1 MNKIN
6 MKFSAADIKEIKRQ
20 DKLIHTAKISTREH
34 GLKGYYT
41 RNPYQ
46 RDYARILYSAAF
58 RRLQGKMQILGI
70 ENSAFF
76 RNRLTH
82 SLEVAQIA
90 KGIRLQLDKCCYER
104 DSKLSDIFLLDA
116 AALAHDIGHPAFG
129 HKGERVLDNLLANL
143 GLRFEGNAQN
153 YRVLRALEK
162 KDPNYTGLNLTYRTL
177 LAINKYL
184 VKEQPIKEGK
194 EHIKK
199 FMYTEDYDILEEF
212 RLNNNLSKTRTLD
225 AQIIELADDIAY
237 AVHDLEDALSQ
248 RYFTADEILYEM
260 NVHDEYTNKFDVK
273 DCKEAVKKMANII
286 GNAKKKANLSS
297 SYQNLQEYSQVFRKA
312 ITSYLTNYLIS
323 DIELGTI
330 TAEDAIEHGTQ
341 QGNRELKLG
350 KSKSLCK
357 ILSKKIFKGISR
369 QPTITLYE
377 ERGAVV
383 IESLFKIYT
392 DPNINDN
399 GKLLPP
405 DYRPVIKRNDTKEEK
420 AKKYAQAAA
429 NYIAGMMD
437 TFAIETYENLF
448 AIPFSSICILP
459 TGNYK

>member
-1 MNKIN
+1 MTKEKFNKN
-6 MKFSAADIKEIKRQ
+6 DIKEIKRQ
-20 DKLIHTAKISTREH
+20 DKLIHTANISTREH
-34 GLKGYYT
+34 ELKGYYT

-58 RRLQGKMQILGI
+58 RRLQGKMQILGV

-90 KGIRLQLDKCCYER
+90 KGIRLQLDKCCYGG
-104 DSKLSDIFLLDA
+104 DSKLGDIFLLEA

-129 HKGERVLDNLLANL
+129 HKGERVLDNLLKPF
-143 GLRFEGNAQN
+143 GIRFEGNAQN
-153 YRVLRALEK
+153 YRVLRTLEK
-162 KDPNYTGLNLTYRTL
+162 KDPCYTGLNLTYRTL

-184 VKEQPIKEGK
+184 VEETPIQQNGK
-194 EHIKK
+194 NTVNK
-199 FMYTEDYDILEEF
+199 FMYSEDYHMLERF
-212 RLNNNLSKTRTLD
+212 RHINNLSGIRTLD

-260 NVHDEYTNKFDVK
+260 NVNDEYTNKFDVE
-273 DCKEAVKKMANII
+273 DFKEAVKKMTNII
-286 GNAKKKANLSS
+286 GHAKKKANLSS
-297 SYQNLQEYSQVFRKA
+297 SYHNIQEYSQVFRKA

-330 TAEDAIEHGTQ
+330 TAEEAIEHGTQ
-341 QGNRELKLG
+341 QGYKELKSG

-392 DPNINDN
+392 DQNINDN

-405 DYRPVIKRNDTKEEK
+405 DYRPVIKNEDTEKEK

-429 NYIAGMMD
+429 DYIAGMMD

-448 AIPFSSICILP
+448 ATPFSSICILP
-459 TGNYK
+459 TENYK